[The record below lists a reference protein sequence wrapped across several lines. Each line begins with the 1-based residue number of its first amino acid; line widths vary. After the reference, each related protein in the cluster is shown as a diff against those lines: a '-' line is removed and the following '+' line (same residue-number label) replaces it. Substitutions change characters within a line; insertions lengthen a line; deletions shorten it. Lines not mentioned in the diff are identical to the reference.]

1 MYICFYLPSG
11 AGGLAAQHALG
22 VIRSELKQ
30 WSQLHE
36 VSYTTKVH
44 RYTLRVI
51 LPTEQDYTHFQISW
65 NPSKHLPRYELV
77 EPGQVPPEKLTSS
90 P

>member
-22 VIRSELKQ
+22 LIRGELKQ
-30 WSQLHE
+30 WSDRHQ
-36 VSYTTKVH
+36 VPYKTKVH

-51 LPTEQDYTHFQISW
+51 LEREQDYTHFEISW
-65 NPSKHLPRYELV
+65 NPSMRLPRYELV
-77 EPGQVPPEKLTSS
+77 EPGEIPPEKLTSS